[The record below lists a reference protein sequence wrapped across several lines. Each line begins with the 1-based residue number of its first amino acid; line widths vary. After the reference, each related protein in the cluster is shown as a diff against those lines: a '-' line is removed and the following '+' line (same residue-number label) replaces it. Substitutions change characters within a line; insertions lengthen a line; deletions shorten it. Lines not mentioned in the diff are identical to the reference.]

1 MKDFYELATSR
12 YSCRSYLDK
21 QPEQEKIDYILQ
33 CAKVAPTARNF
44 QPQKIFVVKSQDNLE
59 KLAAVCP
66 CTYNAPV
73 VFVIA
78 CDNSLA
84 AAHLGDSGNFGETD
98 CAIICT
104 HMTLAAKEVGLDSCI
119 VGWFVDK
126 EVKAALNIPQNYT
139 VYDIL
144 PVGYAGDDA
153 APSPRHSD
161 CKYLSETVQEI

>member
-1 MKDFYELATSR
+1 MKDFYELAKNR
-12 YSCRSYLDK
+12 YSCRAYSQK
-21 QPEQEKIDYILQ
+21 QPEQEKIDYILR
-33 CAKVAPTARNF
+33 CAQVAPTARNF
-44 QPQKIFVVKSQDNLE
+44 QPQKIFVVKSQENLE

-78 CDNSLA
+78 CDNTLA
-84 AAHLGDSGNFGETD
+84 AAHLGDDGNFGETD

-104 HMTLAAKEVGLDSCI
+104 HMALAAKEVGLDSCI

-126 EVKAALNIPQNYT
+126 DVKEALNIPQNYT

-144 PVGYAGDDA
+144 PVGYAANGA

-161 CKYLSETVQEI
+161 CKDLSETVEVI